1 MRERRQKNRGKEII
15 IVTLVCLICLSAVAV
30 GNYFLGKKD
39 KSEESTEKQIINLN
53 AETTEDKTTNGQN
66 NDVAVDGNVVKED
79 ETSSKKA
86 TVIIEDETTAKKDT
100 IDKETYDGNISNQAQ
115 TIEEE
120 ETTTQQEEAVNA
132 NSAVSNLNFGEDDK
146 IEWPVKGNVLLDYSM
161 ANTIYFPT
169 LDTYKCNPAI
179 IIQSEKGTEVKA
191 GVMGVVKEVT
201 TEDEI
206 GNCIVVEIGNGYEL
220 TYGQLSDI
228 KVSEG
233 DTVESDTCIGLVA
246 DTTRYYKNEG
256 TNLYF
261 KMTKDGEPCDPMD
274 YLN

>member
-191 GVMGVVKEVT
+191 GVRGVVKEVT